1 MATTYAKKL
10 TTKIPS
16 PKKGTGFSRAANP
29 KTSGLKR
36 TYAKSTLGLDPA
48 AFGGFGFGDT
58 GLAETPSI
66 IGMGQPS
73 RRGSGK

>member
-1 MATTYAKKL
+1 MAPTYAKKL

-16 PKKGTGFSRAANP
+16 PKKGTGFPRSANP
-29 KTSGLKR
+29 STTGLKR
-36 TYAKSTLGLDPA
+36 TYAKSTLGIGPES
-48 AFGGFGFGDT
+48 FGGFGFGDT